1 MSHYFF
7 AAAIPDE
14 IKAAMKDKMDR
25 LKQEFPFRRWVHH
38 QDLHITLAFLGSA
51 HEEKL
56 EMACRLVG
64 EAIHGLAPFEIE
76 ITGLGTFG
84 RKEQPRVFWAGL
96 NQSQELNNLRD
107 LVFHACEKSGF
118 QLETRP
124 FAPHLTL
131 ARNWQGEEPFD
142 SASNGELKVRSFLLD
157 EVVLY
162 RTNMDRVPK
171 YEPVK
176 QFRLL
181 KRK

>member
-14 IKAAMKDKMDR
+14 IKAAMKDNMEE
-25 LKQEFPFRRWVHH
+25 LKQQFPFRRWVHH
-38 QDLHITLAFLGSA
+38 EDLHITLAFLGA
-51 HEEKL
+51 APEEKL
-56 EMACRLVG
+56 DMACRLVG
-64 EAIHGLAPFEIE
+64 EAIHGYAPFEME

-96 NQSQELNNLRD
+96 NKSEELNNLRAR
-107 LVFHACEKSGF
+107 VFQACEKAGF

-142 SASNGELKVRSFLLD
+142 GSSNDMLKLRRFLLD

-171 YEPVK
+171 YDPVK
-176 QFRLL
+176 QFRL
-181 KRK
+181 

>member
-7 AAAIPDE
+7 AAAIPEE
-14 IKAAMKDKMDR
+14 IKGEMKVKMDE
-25 LKQEFPFRRWVHH
+25 LKREFPFRRWVHH
-38 QDLHITLAFLGSA
+38 QDLHITLAFLGA
-51 HEEKL
+51 AQKEKL
-56 EMACRLVG
+56 DTACRLVG
-64 EAIHGLAPFEIE
+64 RAIQGYAPFEME

-96 NQSQELNNLRD
+96 HQSEELNNLRN
-107 LVFHACEKSGF
+107 LVFQACEQADF

-131 ARNWQGEEPFD
+131 ARNWQGEETFD
-142 SASNGELKVRSFLLD
+142 SALNAGLKVRSFLLD

-171 YEPVK
+171 YEAVQ
-176 QFRLL
+176 QFRLEM
-181 KRK
+181 RK